1 MLPGNTT
8 KVHSGGLCSA
18 KVNSGTLNPAK
29 RTTNKRAA
37 ANSRKCG
44 CCHEIAGSGACN
56 ERDRQSEAAFFQSE
70 RTTAMMPKANMEA
83 ATKKQSQ
90 NAVCLGMEINAR
102 AMFLVPTEAALLR
115 LRVKRLSGFHLF
127 D

>member
-56 ERDRQSEAAFFQSE
+56 ERGRQSEAPFFN
-70 RTTAMMPKANMEA
+70 PKGQ
-83 ATKKQSQ
+83 T
-90 NAVCLGMEINAR
+90 
-102 AMFLVPTEAALLR
+102 P
-115 LRVKRLSGFHLF
+115 
-127 D
+127 